1 MKKLAILLFV
11 MASMV
16 CIAPPVEARTTNAA
30 ESAITELQ
38 RRDRQ
43 DRYQQRRERRE
54 RRYERRENRR
64 DRRYDRRNNNR
75 RYQNQGYYGNRRYEN
90 RSRVRTTYQSRMVR
104 RGRALYRETYRVM
117 YLPNGRV
124 NTQLV
129 SRVRVRNY

>member
-16 CIAPPVEARTTNAA
+16 FIAPPLEARTTNAA
-30 ESAITELQ
+30 ESVITELQ

-43 DRYQQRRERRE
+43 DRYERRRERRE
-54 RRYERRENRR
+54 RRYERREDRR
-64 DRRYDRRNNNR
+64 DRRYDRRNDNR
-75 RYQNQGYYGNRRYEN
+75 RYQNQGYYEN
-90 RSRVRTTYQSRMVR
+90 RSRVRTTYQARLVR